1 MYQYNLW
8 NLFLILQNSNWNCQ
22 GPKPLWNMI
31 YSYKD
36 E

>member
-1 MYQYNLW
+1 MLAYFVEP
-8 NLFLILQNSNWNCQ
+8 FLVLQESNQNYQ

-36 E
+36 A